1 MYHPLIHPIIK
12 FRFFLTSILPKCL
25 TQRDE
30 HDMGT
35 SPYLDGN
42 GGNGMG
48 KSWYLMISP
57 AKQFLMTVK
66 LMSRISELSAENT
79 NHLRLSYPTR
89 SIWYVHLQLGHF

>member
-1 MYHPLIHPIIK
+1 
-12 FRFFLTSILPKCL
+12 
-25 TQRDE
+25 
-30 HDMGT
+30 MGT
-35 SPYLDGN
+35 SPYLNGN

-79 NHLRLSYPTR
+79 NHLRFIISHTLHLVCSPTVGSFLR
-89 SIWYVHLQLGHF
+89 GKDMLP